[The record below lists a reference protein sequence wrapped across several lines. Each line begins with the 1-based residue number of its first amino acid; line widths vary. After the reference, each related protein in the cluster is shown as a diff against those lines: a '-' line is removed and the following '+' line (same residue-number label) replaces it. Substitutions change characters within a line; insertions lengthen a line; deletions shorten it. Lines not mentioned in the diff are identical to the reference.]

1 MKGEVIVLSTG
12 IRSLK
17 GVGET
22 RAKALERLGLFTVGD
37 LLHHYPRAYQNRG
50 AIRALADAPI
60 GEKAAFLL
68 TVASEPI
75 STRIKG
81 RITVTKLRL
90 FDESGSI
97 EAVFF
102 NQPYLR
108 DVFHVGMTFRFWGA
122 VTISGKRRQL
132 ASPLYEKYS
141 ENDILPDFI
150 PIYPTTEGLTQK
162 LMTALTEQALTIGLP
177 HLSDPLP
184 ESIRL
189 KRELPVLR
197 FAISELHRPT
207 SDKAL
212 STALHRIVFDE
223 LLTLGLA
230 VSLSKTERESEMT
243 EPCRPA
249 SMKPLLDA
257 IPYELTNAQKR
268 VINEIY
274 SDMTGRG
281 YGERCPTMRRI
292 LIGDVGCGKTICAA
306 AAALIALASGR
317 QVALMVP
324 TSILAHQHYEDLAP
338 LFAKMGYE
346 VALLTGATKA
356 SEKRKILSRLSDPV
370 SPLPMIIGTHA
381 LLSENVVF
389 SDLALTITDEQHR
402 FGVMQ
407 RARLK
412 EKYKASHMLVMS
424 ATPIPRTLAHV
435 VYGDLAV
442 SRIDEMPKG
451 RIRVDTHVV
460 GEAYRDRLN
469 AFIRRQIEDGGQVYV
484 VCPSIEEKVDPEE
497 EGAVSIEQ
505 LTSPSRFKEGSP
517 LKNAVDYAEN
527 LKKVFPDI
535 PSALLHGKMKQ
546 AEKDAVMSRFV
557 SGEIKI
563 LVSTT
568 VIEVGVNV
576 PDATLMIV
584 ENAERFGLSQLHQ
597 LRGRVGRGKKRA
609 FCVLVSD
616 SRGETARE
624 RLRVMES
631 TYDGYAIA
639 EHDLAIRGPGDF
651 FSGAN
656 GEARQSGGISLRL
669 ASLCSDTA
677 LMQAAFSEA
686 AEIVSCDQTLSKPEH
701 LALRQEVDR
710 LFQINENTIS

>member
-1 MKGEVIVLSTG
+1 MLNTD
-12 IRSLK
+12 IRKLK
-17 GVGET
+17 GVGDA

-37 LLHHYPRAYQNRG
+37 LLRHFPRAYQNRG
-50 AIRALADAPI
+50 AIRSLRDAPI
-60 GEKAAFLL
+60 GERAAFLL

-75 STRIKG
+75 STRIQN
-81 RITVTKLRL
+81 RITVTKLRV
-90 FDESGSI
+90 FDESSSI

-102 NQPYLR
+102 NQPYLK

-122 VTISGKRRQL
+122 VTLSGKRRQL
-132 ASPLYEKYS
+132 ASPLYEKYT
-141 ENDILPDFI
+141 EGEVLPDFI
-150 PIYPTTEGLTQK
+150 PVYPTTDGVTQK
-162 LMTALTEQALTIGLP
+162 LMAALTEQALSMGLP

-184 ESIRL
+184 ESVRAR
-189 KRELPVLR
+189 RELPVLR
-197 FAISELHRPT
+197 CAVAELHRPKNDE
-207 SDKAL
+207 SLAK
-212 STALHRIVFDE
+212 ALHRIVFDE

-230 VSLSKTERESEMT
+230 VSLSKTERESEKT
-243 EPCRPA
+243 EPCKPT

-281 YGERCPTMRRI
+281 YLGACPAMRRI
-292 LIGDVGCGKTICAA
+292 LIGDVGCGKTVCAA
-306 AAALIALASGR
+306 AAALIALASGK

-346 VALLTGATKA
+346 TALLTGATKA
-356 SEKRKILSRLSDPV
+356 SEKKKILARLSDPV
-370 SPLPMIIGTHA
+370 SPLPLIIGTHA

-389 SDLALTITDEQHR
+389 ADLALTITDEQHR

-412 EKYKASHMLVMS
+412 EKYRASHTLVMS

-435 VYGDLAV
+435 VYGDLSV

-469 AFIRRQIEDGGQVYV
+469 AFIRRQVNEGGQVYI
-484 VCPSIEEKVDPEE
+484 VCPSIEEKAEPEE
-497 EGAVSIEQ
+497 EGAIPIDK
-505 LTSPSRFKEGSP
+505 LTSPSRLDAPP

-557 SGEIKI
+557 SGEVKI

-609 FCVLVSD
+609 YCILVSD

-624 RLRVMES
+624 RLKVMQS
-631 TYDGYAIA
+631 TYDGYEIA
-639 EHDLAIRGPGDF
+639 EYDLQLRGPGDF

-656 GEARQSGGISLRL
+656 GESRQSGGLSLRL
-669 ASLCSDTA
+669 ASLCNDTA

-686 AEIVSCDQTLSKPEH
+686 AGIVAVDHHLSSPEH
-701 LALRQEVDR
+701 AALRHEVDR